1 MRNGNE
7 KRGRE
12 EKTAVSRGRGGR
24 EGEWKWK
31 NAGGIRE
38 SGMSSPGLELR

>member
-12 EKTAVSRGRGGR
+12 EKTAVTRGREKE
-24 EGEWKWK
+24 EGE
-31 NAGGIRE
+31 GGNGKMPVEFVRAE
-38 SGMSSPGLELR
+38 